1 MVLKRQGMP
10 DPRGGL
16 PGDLHVQLNIDV
28 PKKVTDE
35 QEALIRELA
44 EMEHANV
51 TPHRKSFLDKLKEY
65 FVSHETSASDEG

>member
-1 MVLKRQGMP
+1 MP